1 MKWNEIPINSSSC
14 MERSKISDLLCSIK
28 MRWNPYISFLYLIY
42 LSQGSHEDS
51 PQTPKVTPL
60 FTHDFIILPKCHKCF
75 LGVQVWAIAMQH
87 EK

>member
-1 MKWNEIPINSSSC
+1 MKCNEIPINSSSC

-28 MRWNPYISFLYLIY
+28 MRWNNCVYLIY

-75 LGVQVWAIAMQH
+75 LGVQV
-87 EK
+87 